1 MMFNLLNFAA
11 VIVLVG
17 LTMATIRRITNAG
30 ERATQTFMEDILPL
44 ILIFAVAA
52 TGLMLT
58 VSYKRRTSS
67 PSGLIAQ
74 RIPNMWGAY
83 GLVSAPESVVTLVTS
98 AVVPSVAVERGMS
111 VLDPRTRVDAG
122 GETSRPVR
130 AMDRYLARGRRSTG
144 C

>member
-1 MMFNLLNFAA
+1 MHLCLSGGCTLAFAITFPLVFGWIHFSSMPDNAEVYQVNVFGLAVDSFGVHSFKAFMMFNLLNFAA

-74 RIPNMWGAY
+74 RIPG
-83 GLVSAPESVVTLVTS
+83 VIF
-98 AVVPSVAVERGMS
+98 
-111 VLDPRTRVDAG
+111 PR
-122 GETSRPVR
+122 
-130 AMDRYLARGRRSTG
+130 RRSSF
-144 C
+144 